1 MKITIE
7 TLLNIID
14 EEVSEDILN
23 SDTFEEKTRDLLQRV
38 KETEDGYFEI
48 SKSEIISLGLDES
61 AEEKITKEILKIQND
76 IEGGLVERDPFD
88 LYVSYR

>member
-14 EEVSEDILN
+14 EEVSEDVLN